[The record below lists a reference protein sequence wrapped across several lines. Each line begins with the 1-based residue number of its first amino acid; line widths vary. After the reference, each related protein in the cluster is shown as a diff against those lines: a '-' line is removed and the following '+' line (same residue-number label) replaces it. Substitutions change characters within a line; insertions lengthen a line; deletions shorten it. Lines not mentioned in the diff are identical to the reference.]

1 MNITTTEPLLTA
13 DEFVRQYGG
22 ETCVEL
28 VRGQVVRYPMP
39 GGPHGLIAGNVTAI
53 LHNFVR
59 EHSLGRVFSND
70 TFTRT
75 RTKETTS
82 TVRGPD
88 VAFVSFAR
96 MPKGP
101 VPAGP
106 LPVPPDLAIEV
117 RSPTDRIPQLSSKA
131 TEYLDAGVTV
141 VLVLDPDTES
151 VAIYRE
157 NELPIRMHN
166 GEELTLPDVLPGFA
180 VPVKKFFE

>member
-1 MNITTTEPLLTA
+1 
-13 DEFVRQYGG
+13 
-22 ETCVEL
+22 
-28 VRGQVVRYPMP
+28 MP

-101 VPAGP
+101 VPSGP
-106 LPVPPDLAIEV
+106 LPVSPDLAIEV

-166 GEELTLPDVLPGFA
+166 GDELALPDVLPGFA